1 VNILPSSGEHRLL
14 EIKRRLV
21 LELYLGE
28 GAFWIEIKD
37 ARERWGIKSEVRL
50 PPAYLPLPYPKGDS
64 EKAQAWISEMHNFR
78 LAFVSDSWRYQR
90 ATDWDGFFGSCVL
103 YDPPELELAHFA
115 EYGGTKPEGPDRL
128 GSTRGEEAEGS
139 RMIAPP
145 IRWLPTLS
153 QLSDRLGEFYDA
165 LIEELGRRYVEPTGK
180 GTTEAINEILVET
193 GLLEEYQLSFVLT
206 EQHWDLRPYI
216 ALDDL
221 PQEEDVV
228 NALRLVRATREKDP
242 GGRPRRDPLLAIKLA
257 ALYRDHNS
265 KDPED
270 RRRQRWTY
278 ESLVDEFGL
287 DKLEKVRKVD
297 KKDVRE
303 RRRRITIGERYVR
316 FGEEFR
322 RKREKNRTT

>member
-21 LELYLGE
+21 LELYLGD

-37 ARERWGIKSEVRL
+37 ARERWGIKPEIRL
-50 PPAYLPLPYPKGDS
+50 PPAHLPLPYPKGDS
-64 EKAQAWISEMHNFR
+64 ERAQAWISEMHSFR
-78 LAFVSDSWRYQR
+78 QAFVGDSWRYQR
-90 ATDWDGFFGSCVL
+90 ATNWDDFFRACVL
-103 YDPPELELAHFA
+103 YDPPELELAVFA
-115 EYGGTKPEGPDRL
+115 KYGGTKPEGGDPPL
-128 GSTRGEEAEGS
+128 KARGEEAEGP
-139 RMIAPP
+139 RMIASP

-153 QLSDRLGEFYDA
+153 QLSDRLGKFYDA
-165 LIEELGRRYVEPTGK
+165 LIGELGGRYVEPTRK
-180 GTTEAINEILVET
+180 STSEAINEILVET
-193 GLLEEYQLSFVLT
+193 GLLEEHQALFILD
-206 EQHWDLRPYI
+206 EQRWDLRPYI

-221 PQEEDVV
+221 PKDEDVV

-278 ESLVDEFGL
+278 ESLVDEFRL
-287 DKLEKVRKVD
+287 DGAEEVRKVD
-297 KKDVRE
+297 KVDVRE
-303 RRRRITIGERYVR
+303 RRRRIRIGERYVR

-322 RKREKNRTT
+322 RKRKKNRTT

>member
-1 VNILPSSGEHRLL
+1 MLPSSGEHRLL

-28 GAFWIEIKD
+28 GAFWIEIRD
-37 ARERWGIKSEVRL
+37 ARKRWGIKPEVRL
-50 PPAYLPLPYPKGDS
+50 APAHLPLPYPKGDS
-64 EKAQAWISEMHNFR
+64 EKAQAWISDMHSFR
-78 LAFVSDSWRYQR
+78 LAFVRDSWRYQR
-90 ATDWDGFFGSCVL
+90 ATDWDGFFGACVL

-115 EYGGTKPEGPDRL
+115 KYGGTKPEGPDRL
-128 GSTRGEEAEGS
+128 GSTPGEEAEGP

-153 QLSDRLGEFYDA
+153 QLSNRLGEFYDA

-242 GGRPRRDPLLAIKLA
+242 GGRPRRDPLPAIKLA

-265 KDPED
+265 KDSED

-303 RRRRITIGERYVR
+303 RRRRIRIGERYVR

>member
-1 VNILPSSGEHRLL
+1 MNILPSSGEHRLL

-28 GAFWIEIKD
+28 GAFGIEIKD

-50 PPAYLPLPYPKGDS
+50 PPAYLPLPNPKGDS
-64 EKAQAWISEMHNFR
+64 EKAQAWISEMHSFR

-265 KDPED
+265 KDSED

-287 DKLEKVRKVD
+287 NKLEKVRKVD

-303 RRRRITIGERYVR
+303 RRRRIRIGERYVR